1 MYFRKLT
8 IIIMVFGLIPVLMK
22 GQTEHHVVPE
32 DEEDVYFL
40 LMGQADDAI
49 KSENYEDAAK
59 RLIEAMSVRPGA
71 PTNVLLLSNLGMVY
85 NMLGEDSLALASFN
99 RAHEMA
105 PSMVTV
111 LENRGRLYLKLS
123 RDMDAYN
130 DFGKVIELDSMNH
143 SARYYHGMMALY
155 GGDASTASRDFNFL
169 QKYYPSLYETQVAMA
184 NYHSLLRNDS
194 EAIPYY
200 KKLIE
205 DDPSPE
211 YYSSLAGCYL
221 ALGNLSDA
229 SETLA
234 KGLDLYPED
243 AELYYYRAW
252 LNRDRYLFND
262 AREDAK
268 RSIQYGADPNK
279 VNALLGN

>member
-143 SARYYHGMMALY
+143 SARYYHGMTALY

-184 NYHSLLRNDS
+184 NYHSLLRNDR

>member
-40 LMGQADDAI
+40 LMRQADDAI

-184 NYHSLLRNDS
+184 NYHSLLRNDR

>member
-184 NYHSLLRNDS
+184 NYHSLLRNDR

>member
-1 MYFRKLT
+1 
-8 IIIMVFGLIPVLMK
+8 
-22 GQTEHHVVPE
+22 
-32 DEEDVYFL
+32 
-40 LMGQADDAI
+40 MGQADDAI

-184 NYHSLLRNDS
+184 NYHSLLRNDR

>member
-1 MYFRKLT
+1 MYFRRLT
-8 IIIMVFGLIPVLMK
+8 IIIMVFGLIPLLMK

-155 GGDASTASRDFNFL
+155 GGDAATASRDFNFL
-169 QKYYPSLYETQVAMA
+169 QKYYPSLHETQVAMA
-184 NYHSLLRNDS
+184 NYHSLLRNDR

-268 RSIQYGADPNK
+268 RAIQYGADPNK